1 VDGGIYRRM
10 RCSTRDN
17 ISFRTDPDARGERR
31 CVWKKRK
38 KKLEKEVELPSF
50 LAGERPF
57 VPPPLSLSLSL
68 SLLFLSTR
76 SRNRMPKQ
84 IDVFAALASDVNNSV
99 ASRKLGGLAEINY
112 CFSLASVHSVLT
124 TFRFSCKILRV
135 VAGAS
140 CYYYLYGIFR
150 MSLIISPS

>member
-1 VDGGIYRRM
+1 VASIAGCVARHGIISASELIQTRVVNGDASGRR
-10 RCSTRDN
+10 
-17 ISFRTDPDARGERR
+17 ERR
-31 CVWKKRK
+31 SWKKK
-38 KKLEKEVELPSF
+38 SSF
-50 LAGERPF
+50 LLFSRESDHLS
-57 VPPPLSLSLSL
+57 PPPLSLSLSL

-140 CYYYLYGIFR
+140 YYYYLYGIFR